1 MKVTFVCPRTSYF
14 YDRTPYLPLGI
25 AYLAANI
32 QDVVD
37 GIECVDGNILS
48 SEDYEQAIATINS
61 DLICI
66 SATLLQMKEACR
78 IANAV
83 KARRSSSQVVIG
95 GYGPHS
101 LPLSNLFQMG
111 KFDIFVKGEGELT
124 LKDVV
129 DCLKRDGNLG
139 SIPNLAFIRGNEVVS
154 TKLNPELLRL
164 DSLPLPDRTLFDV
177 AFYQRAWKQSTGMTS
192 LHIITS
198 RGCPFG
204 CTFCDKTLTGRKYRS
219 RTPKLIVDEM
229 EQLWQQY
236 QPDDIFLFDDLF
248 TLRQEQVLRVCR
260 EIKQRGLSFQW
271 SAQGRVGLVDVEVLS
286 AMKDA
291 GCTELF
297 FGVES
302 GSNRIL
308 SFFKKGFTREQVI
321 KTFAACHEVGLRAGV
336 YLIVGV
342 PGETKEDIDLTTD
355 LVQKIRPS
363 LINFSFL
370 TPFPNTQLHQ
380 DTAQWIGQK
389 DWTKWDDFTRT
400 VYNYPFE
407 VDPRV
412 SRQRILDAYKRL
424 IEQGMDYSPYQ
435 LLR

>member
-1 MKVTFVCPRTSYF
+1 MKVTFVYPRASYF

-48 SEDYEQAIATINS
+48 GESYEQAIATINS

-66 SATLLQMKEACR
+66 SATLLQMKEAAR
-78 IANAV
+78 IANEI
-83 KARRSSSQVVIG
+83 KARHPSSQVVIG

-101 LPLSNLFQMG
+101 LPLSDLFQMG

-124 LKDVV
+124 LREVV
-129 DCLKRDGNLG
+129 DCLKRDGDLGAVSNLVFAH
-139 SIPNLAFIRGNEVVS
+139 NNEVIS
-154 TKLNPELLRL
+154 TKPNPELLRL
-164 DSLPLPDRTLFDV
+164 DSLPLPDRTFFDV
-177 AFYQRAWKQSTGMTS
+177 PSYQRIWKQSTGMTS
-192 LHIITS
+192 LHMITS
-198 RGCPFG
+198 RGCPFD

-219 RTPKLIVDEM
+219 RAPKLIVDEM
-229 EQLWQQY
+229 EQLWQRY

-248 TLRQEQVLRVCR
+248 TLRREQVLRVCR
-260 EIKQRGLSFQW
+260 EIKQRGLSLKW
-271 SAQGRVGLVDVEVLS
+271 SAQGRVGLVNLEVLS
-286 AMKDA
+286 ALKDA
-291 GCTELF
+291 GCAELF

-321 KTFAACHEVGLRAGV
+321 KTFAACQEVGLRAGA

-342 PGETKEDIDLTTD
+342 PGETKEDIDLTID
-355 LVQKIRPS
+355 LMQKIKPS
-363 LINFSFL
+363 LVNFSFL

-380 DTAQWIGQK
+380 DTAQWIGQR
-389 DWTKWDDFTRT
+389 DWTQWDDFTKT

-412 SRQRILDAYKRL
+412 SRQRILQAYKRL
-424 IEQGMDYSPYQ
+424 IEEGMDYSPYQ